1 MFMIA
6 SLLRKKGKKKISI
19 LKVIFG
25 IIFLFIIYNVFFLG
39 FLIYRKNQNIVKG
52 KNLAS
57 QYCQTCH
64 MLPSPQLLS
73 KEMWYKGVFPKM
85 GPLLGIN
92 SFHGNPYIIAAD
104 VDRNTYYPSIPIID
118 TVQWGMLID
127 YYLSSAPDTLL
138 MEKSNLEVKREL
150 PFFKVELPKDST
162 FFSKV
167 SICSYVKID
176 TTIIPHRFFV
186 ADGAFKKL
194 FLFNDKNNLKSK
206 VNVSGAIVDLSF
218 QSNQILSCTIGEEM
232 IANNQR
238 KGLITPMS
246 VNNSEITF
254 QSKPLFNQLARP
266 VKITEADLNK
276 DGKMDYIISQF
287 GNIIGDLSWMENK
300 GGGKYVNHILRNKAG
315 AMNTIVNDYNKDGL
329 PDIWAQMAQGEEGI
343 FLYTNK
349 GNGIFEEK
357 QVLRFPPIYG
367 STSFDLVDF
376 NKDGFVD
383 IVYTCGDNG
392 DDTPILKPYHG
403 VYIFLNDGKN
413 NFTQKYFYHINGCYK
428 AIARD
433 FREDGNIDIAT
444 ISFYPSTLKPE
455 ESFLYFK
462 NKGDFDFELYTLPVT
477 IPFQKGLTMDAGDL
491 DGDGK
496 IDLILGSGYYNSD
509 KNDTHKEP
517 LFVLLKNSAI
527 KSTQK

>member
-1 MFMIA
+1 MA
-6 SLLRKKGKKKISI
+6 SIFVVFNLILFGFAFLKKNNRVSAGKK
-19 LKVIFG
+19 
-25 IIFLFIIYNVFFLG
+25 
-39 FLIYRKNQNIVKG
+39 
-52 KNLAS
+52 LAN
-57 QYCQTCH
+57 QYCQSCH
-64 MLPSPQLLS
+64 MLPAPELLT

-85 GPLLGIN
+85 GPLFGIN
-92 SFHGNPYIIAAD
+92 SFHGNPYIIASD
-104 VDRNTYYPSIPIID
+104 VDRNTYYPSVPIID

-127 YYLSSAPDTLL
+127 YYLASAPDT
-138 MEKSNLEVKREL
+138 MVMDKSTFKGKREL
-150 PFFKVELPKDST
+150 PFFKVELPQDSL

-167 SICSYVKID
+167 AICSYVKID
-176 TTIIPHRFFV
+176 TTIKPHRLFV
-186 ADGAFKKL
+186 ADGTFKKL
-194 FLFNDKNNLKSK
+194 YLLNDKNNLLSK
-206 VNVSGAIVDLSF
+206 TNVSGAIVDLCY
-218 QSNQILSCTIGEEM
+218 QDHQILACSIGDEM

-246 VNNSEITF
+246 VNNSEISF

-266 VKITEADLNK
+266 VKITESDLNK
-276 DGKMDYIISQF
+276 DGKIDYIISQF
-287 GNIIGDLSWMENK
+287 GNIIGDLSWMENR
-300 GGGKYVNHILRNKAG
+300 GAGKYVNHILRNKAG

-329 PDIWAQMAQGEEGI
+329 PDIWAQIAQGEEGI

-349 GNGIFEEK
+349 GNGVFEEK

-433 FREDGNIDIAT
+433 FNGDGNIDIAS

-455 ESFLYFK
+455 ESFLYF
-462 NKGDFDFELYTLPVT
+462 NNRGNFDFELFTLPASV
-477 IPFQKGLTMDAGDL
+477 PFQKGLTMDVGDL

-496 IDLILGSGYYNSD
+496 LDLILGSGYYSSD
-509 KNDTHKEP
+509 MTDSHKEP
-517 LFVLLKNSAI
+517 LYIYLKS
-527 KSTQK
+527 KVVHPLK